1 MTIWFDSSTE
11 PRNPLIDSCGRV
23 AACCHLEIAV
33 HSVSFLI
40 FDGFVVVI
48 NFTKKNCNLWN
59 LSHTHI
65 LLISW
70 WIGRGMFYVPEKEVK
85 RGLIVEHVAFT
96 RTLLHQNSCPLAL
109 SGMRSTLWSQWDLL
123 PDITP
128 LSFSLIDNETND
140 WWLLCFMSTSQWK
153 LSERENKKSWWWD
166 KYPSIDWPSPR
177 LSLYHLWE
185 GLALSAPLP

>member
-96 RTLLHQNSCPLAL
+96 RTLLYQNSCPLAL
-109 SGMRSTLWSQWDLL
+109 SGTRSTLESMRSLARHHSAVLFSHRQW
-123 PDITP
+123 
-128 LSFSLIDNETND
+128 NK
-140 WWLLCFMSTSQWK
+140 WLVATLFHVHESVKAQR
-153 LSERENKKSWWWD
+153 ERK
-166 KYPSIDWPSPR
+166 
-177 LSLYHLWE
+177 
-185 GLALSAPLP
+185 